1 MGLPDFHVWQD
12 NIDGLRDDL
21 QANTK
26 ALGEAFPKG
35 DQRHS
40 RQEREWERFA
50 LIDGGQCSAAGAL
63 TVGTASSNLRPCA
76 NGWEA
81 YITSIAITVNGA
93 SAAATVTNYN
103 GEVDPQNLFDYAAA
117 LLGNTPSQIIA
128 FYDPETVYVETG
140 DAISI
145 VIAGAVANAG
155 VTVRVAGKRRQV

>member
-1 MGLPDFHVWQD
+1 MLPDFHVWQG

-50 LIDGGQCSAAGAL
+50 LIDGAALSASGGA
-63 TVGTASSNLRPCA
+63 TIGTSQSNLRPCA
-76 NGWEA
+76 TGWEA
-81 YITSIAITVNGA
+81 YITSVAVTVTGA
-93 SAAATVTNYN
+93 SSAASVANYN
-103 GEVDPQNLFDYAAA
+103 GEVDATNLFDYANAMI
-117 LLGNTPSQIIA
+117 GSSPSRIVA
-128 FYDPETVYVETG
+128 FYDPETVYVEQG

-145 VIAGAVANAG
+145 VIAGG
-155 VTVRVAGKRRQV
+155 VSGAQATVRVTGKRRQL